1 MIVLIRR
8 LLGDVSNELSIK
20 CRFGLYYLRAS
31 IKLVNSRRKKRPR
44 EKILEWYDKNGR
56 HSLPWKNQPIYLT
69 WISEIML
76 QQTQVKTVIPYF
88 KK

>member
-31 IKLVNSRRKKRPR
+31 IKLVYSRRKKRPR
-44 EKILEWYDKNGR
+44 EKILECANNLS
-56 HSLPWKNQPIYLT
+56 HHIL
-69 WISEIML
+69 
-76 QQTQVKTVIPYF
+76 
-88 KK
+88 